1 MSSIKKYSL
10 IVFAFSPAFALAA
23 DITDLKSLITY
34 AIQIMNAL
42 IPLFF
47 AMAFLGF
54 IWGVI
59 KYLYAAG
66 PQKLSEAR
74 NYIIFGILA
83 MAVMLSVWG
92 LALLVKN
99 SFFESAQTPVD
110 VNIGGGKDLLNQPF
124 NPTD

>member
-110 VNIGGGKDLLNQPF
+110 VNIGGGKDLFNQPF